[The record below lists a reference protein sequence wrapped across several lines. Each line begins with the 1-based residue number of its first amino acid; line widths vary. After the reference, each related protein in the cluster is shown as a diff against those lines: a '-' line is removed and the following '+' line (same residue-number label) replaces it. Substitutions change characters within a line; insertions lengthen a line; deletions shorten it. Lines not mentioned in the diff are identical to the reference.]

1 MSIVGKNEA
10 LFFMMLNFSK
20 QLKREKS
27 RLYAESRPDQDA
39 WAISKVLQNWHMF
52 ETYYWQHS
60 DVYIRVLPIISLK
73 HVSVL

>member
-39 WAISKVLQNWHMF
+39 
-52 ETYYWQHS
+52 
-60 DVYIRVLPIISLK
+60 
-73 HVSVL
+73 